1 MIDVKL
7 PYSNRN
13 ISSSLTTDFRHDIYD
28 TINQNFNRALNEI
41 AAFQPQYL
49 QSLSNLQLDY
59 IQTIKNMIQ
68 NTISAQKQIV
78 DISGNSSCGWN
89 IAPPS
94 VPAQYIEQLTRRL
107 SEFTNN
113 LIRVSNL
120 NSQLTITILDT
131 IRENMNIYNRA
142 SDELSKYNTNMAK
155 TWNSFFATED

>member
-13 ISSSLTTDFRHDIYD
+13 ISSSLTTDYRHDIYD

-78 DISGNSSCGWN
+78 DISGNNSCGWN

-94 VPAQYIEQLTRRL
+94 LPAQYIEQLTRRL

-155 TWNSFFATED
+155 AWNSFFATEH

>member
-13 ISSSLTTDFRHDIYD
+13 SSSSLTTDYRHDIYD

-120 NSQLTITILDT
+120 NSQLTITIIDT

-155 TWNSFFATED
+155 AWNSFFATEH

>member
-13 ISSSLTTDFRHDIYD
+13 IISSLATDYRHDIYD

-155 TWNSFFATED
+155 AWNSFFATEH

>member
-13 ISSSLTTDFRHDIYD
+13 ISSSLTTDYRHDIYD

-142 SDELSKYNTNMAK
+142 SDELSKYNTNIAK

>member
-68 NTISAQKQIV
+68 NSISAQKQIV
-78 DISGNSSCGWN
+78 DISGNRSWGWN
-89 IAPPS
+89 ITPPS
-94 VPAQYIEQLTRRL
+94 VPAQYVEQLTRRL